1 MRRIGWWLVAGA
13 LTLVLGGGCA
23 GVISEKSYEDG
34 RLERIRLDSGTKWS
48 VYDRNPTKQDDT
60 AIFLK
65 KESTF

>member
-13 LTLVLGGGCA
+13 LTLVLSGGCA